1 MSNQPDVIFL
11 ERMQFFGYHGFHAE
25 EQRLGQ
31 RFEVDLAVETST
43 KSAGLTDELI
53 DTVSYSRLYAI
64 AQEIV
69 EGAPKRLIE
78 RVAEDIAL
86 AVLREDQRVEA
97 ATVTV
102 RKPGAPIKGAIFAAA
117 GVRIRR
123 ERQALSR

>member
-1 MSNQPDVIFL
+1 MANEPDVIFL

-31 RFEVDLAVETST
+31 RFEVDLSIETST
-43 KSAGLTDELI
+43 KAAGLTDELP
-53 DTVSYSRLYAI
+53 DTVSYSRLYVI
-64 AQEIV
+64 ARDIV

-78 RVAEDIAL
+78 AVAEEIAL
-86 AVLREDQRVEA
+86 AVLREEARVES

-102 RKPGAPIKGAIFAAA
+102 RKPNAPIRGAVFGAA

-123 ERQALSR
+123 DREAVSR

>member
-1 MSNQPDVIFL
+1 MASEPDVIFI

-31 RFEVDLAVETST
+31 RFEVDLAIETST

-64 AQEIV
+64 AKEIT
-69 EGAPKRLIE
+69 EGEPRRLIE
-78 RVAEDIAL
+78 TVAEEIAL
-86 AVLREDQRVEA
+86 AVLREDPRVEA

-102 RKPGAPIKGAIFAAA
+102 RKPNAPIKGAIFAAA

-123 ERQALSR
+123 ERQALN

>member
-1 MSNQPDVIFL
+1 MAIEPDVIFL

-69 EGAPKRLIE
+69 EGEPKRLIE
-78 RVAEDIAL
+78 AVAEEIAL
-86 AVLREDQRVEA
+86 AILREDPRVEA
-97 ATVTV
+97 ATVTL
-102 RKPGAPIKGAIFAAA
+102 RKPNAPIKGAIFGSA
-117 GVRIRR
+117 GVKIRR
-123 ERQALSR
+123 DRQALS